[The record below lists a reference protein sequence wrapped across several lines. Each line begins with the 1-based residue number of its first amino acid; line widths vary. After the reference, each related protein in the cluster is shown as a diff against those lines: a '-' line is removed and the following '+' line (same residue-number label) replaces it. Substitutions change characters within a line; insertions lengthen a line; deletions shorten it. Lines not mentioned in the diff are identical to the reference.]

1 MAASF
6 ALSKS
11 KLLLPRCTLEK
22 KKKIH
27 FSLCC
32 KEMAAAAADDDAHS
46 PLFISLSVS

>member
-32 KEMAAAAADDDAHS
+32 KEMAAAADDDAHS